1 MLFHK
6 YVFISLKNHIIIPEV
21 QPRIFWAGGYL
32 EMAHFDQRF
41 MYDVKKK
48 GGKKILVSFLL
59 DIPKTAF

>member
-1 MLFHK
+1 MFLFFSK
-6 YVFISLKNHIIIPEV
+6 TTIISDV
-21 QPRIFWAGGYL
+21 QPRIFWAGVYL